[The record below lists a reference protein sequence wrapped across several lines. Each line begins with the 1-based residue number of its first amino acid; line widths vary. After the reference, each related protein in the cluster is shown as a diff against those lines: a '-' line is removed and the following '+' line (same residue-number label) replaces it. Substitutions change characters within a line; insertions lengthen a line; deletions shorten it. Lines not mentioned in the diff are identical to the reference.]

1 MGYIEIKDTVYQ
13 EIAFRTICDFLG
25 LDKED
30 KLAKSLK
37 KSITV
42 EKVAKEIVSESESG
56 TEGALQD
63 KSIYLLVQLTTNF
76 GTNLIDFANRV
87 SCKIK
92 EEVTNI
98 TGTEVLGVNVKI
110 VDLEKVGE

>member
-30 KLAKSLK
+30 KLAKNLK

-42 EKVAKEIVSESESG
+42 EKVAKEIIESEMETQG
-56 TEGALQD
+56 GLQD
-63 KSIYLLVQLTTNF
+63 KSIYLLVQLTTTF

-110 VDLEKVGE
+110 VDLEKV

>member
-13 EIAFRTICDFLG
+13 EIAFRTICDLLG

-30 KLAKSLK
+30 KLAKNLK
-37 KSITV
+37 KSINV
-42 EKVAKEIVSESESG
+42 ERVSKEIKESE
-56 TEGALQD
+56 TEAQGGLQD
-63 KSIYLLVQLTTNF
+63 KSIYLLVQLTTTF

-110 VDLEKVGE
+110 VDLEKV